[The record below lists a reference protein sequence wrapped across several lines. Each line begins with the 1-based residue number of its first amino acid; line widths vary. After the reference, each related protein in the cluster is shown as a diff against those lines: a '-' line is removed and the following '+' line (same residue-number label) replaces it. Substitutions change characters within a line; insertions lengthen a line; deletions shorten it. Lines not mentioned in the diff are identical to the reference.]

1 MSWIVGGR
9 NPETIMANRI
19 KLLGKLKLSL
29 NEEKSM
35 IFMAREGF
43 DFIGFHFSR
52 RFITRKDRE
61 VTIFQPSRK
70 AVRNFREKAKQ
81 ILNRKN
87 LAINEDEAVRRINHL
102 ITGWTNYFNHTNA
115 SRTYNVLQRFIDW
128 LFHKF
133 IAYRHKKRSLSLSD
147 NIYTRISPERKFSL
161 LSL

>member
-1 MSWIVGGR
+1 MA
-9 NPETIMANRI
+9 IMR
-19 KLLGKLKLSL
+19 KLLEKLKLSL
-29 NEEKSM
+29 NEEKSR
-35 IFMAREGF
+35 IVTAREGF
-43 DFIGFHFSR
+43 DFIGFHFFR

-102 ITGWTNYFNHTNA
+102 ITGWTNYVNHTNA

-147 NIYTRISPERKFSL
+147 NIYTRIYRKK
-161 LSL
+161 LSSMTGIIQHSAVA

>member
-1 MSWIVGGR
+1 MA
-9 NPETIMANRI
+9 IMR
-19 KLLGKLKLSL
+19 KLLEKLKLSL
-29 NEEKSM
+29 NEEKSR
-35 IFMAREGF
+35 IVTAREGF
-43 DFIGFHFSR
+43 DFIGFHFFR

-147 NIYTRISPERKFSL
+147 NIYTRIYRKK
-161 LSL
+161 LSSMTGIIQHSAVA